1 MNNNDQTNSCITTVT
16 EQNTNVLRICE
27 CLHAVVEDE
36 WIIFGFQDQLKAHA
50 YLDWDRS
57 WDKTNNKLGSFYIY
71 VYICWYSYS
80 LFNFVLPYHWRLLK
94 NSFKQ
99 VWKQNQSNIIS
110 FKKAMFDID
119 KINSINIL
127 LKPKTPFVIPQRY
140 TKKPQ
145 NTSRTTIRDF

>member
-71 VYICWYSYS
+71 VYIYAGILT
-80 LFNFVLPYHWRLLK
+80 LFLILFYLIIGDYLK
-94 NSFKQ
+94 IR
-99 VWKQNQSNIIS
+99 SNKFGS
-110 FKKAMFDID
+110 
-119 KINSINIL
+119 KINQ
-127 LKPKTPFVIPQRY
+127 T
-140 TKKPQ
+140 
-145 NTSRTTIRDF
+145 